1 MKKKYIK
8 IFPIIITSLVII
20 VVISIL
26 VITIIRKK
34 DVFYF
39 ITQPKHYYLPNSNLT
54 LDIEVYSN
62 HQKDYYLN
70 KDTIEKLHIK
80 DNIKN
85 DLAIEGMEITDIDV
99 NLYRQFANEEID
111 MPQLINTIKNEIEI
125 GGTYEG

>member
-1 MKKKYIK
+1 MFNEE
-8 IFPIIITSLVII
+8 IF
-20 VVISIL
+20 
-26 VITIIRKK
+26 
-34 DVFYF
+34 
-39 ITQPKHYYLPNSNLT
+39 NLN
-54 LDIEVYSN
+54 I
-62 HQKDYYLN
+62 
-70 KDTIEKLHIK
+70 

>member
-26 VITIIRKK
+26 ITTIIRKK

-70 KDTIEKLHIK
+70 KDTIEKFLK
-80 DNIKN
+80 
-85 DLAIEGMEITDIDV
+85 
-99 NLYRQFANEEID
+99 
-111 MPQLINTIKNEIEI
+111 
-125 GGTYEG
+125 